1 MFILQDER
9 WGRQTW
15 VLAAAWGLCI
25 PLQRLNIS
33 RESGSSG
40 AVRAWESLWFS
51 RNCFLQ
57 TESFIDAGTWTSL
70 GSGASPDLRGAAV
83 STGERVS
90 GVLVG
95 RCATPMHGAHGVPAR
110 RGDSFRCS
118 PARGLERLAG
128 ASPGVP
134 RVLPRACAA
143 ASPSWWSAALCVPH
157 SVPRVSTLSFPPA
170 ALPSLP
176 PPRGRLL
183 VLQQQPT
190 CGASGTQKQGL
201 APGGTEG
208 SNEWVSG
215 CVGKGT
221 SGVPALQEPLAPG
234 PHTLSDWRPSLPCH
248 PCSTTASRAPHPRRR
263 PPAAGRR
270 PVCSHLCD
278 PLSSSPHVWGIQTL
292 SVDG

>member
-1 MFILQDER
+1 M
-9 WGRQTW
+9 
-15 VLAAAWGLCI
+15 
-25 PLQRLNIS
+25 
-33 RESGSSG
+33 
-40 AVRAWESLWFS
+40 
-51 RNCFLQ
+51 
-57 TESFIDAGTWTSL
+57 
-70 GSGASPDLRGAAV
+70 

-95 RCATPMHGAHGVPAR
+95 RSATPMHGAHGSQPGEVTDSDAHQHEALKGLPGHLPVAPA
-110 RGDSFRCS
+110 SS
-118 PARGLERLAG
+118 PE
-128 ASPGVP
+128 P
-134 RVLPRACAA
+134 VLPPVLLGEAL
-143 ASPSWWSAALCVPH
+143 PSVFVPH

-215 CVGKGT
+215 CMGKGT

-248 PCSTTASRAPHPRRR
+248 PCSTTASRAPRPRRR
-263 PPAAGRR
+263 PPQQAADPSVLTSVIHLVPRLMSEGYKLCLWTDN
-270 PVCSHLCD
+270 PVVLCN
-278 PLSSSPHVWGIQTL
+278 STSP
-292 SVDG
+292 

>member
-1 MFILQDER
+1 MQ
-9 WGRQTW
+9 
-15 VLAAAWGLCI
+15 
-25 PLQRLNIS
+25 
-33 RESGSSG
+33 
-40 AVRAWESLWFS
+40 
-51 RNCFLQ
+51 
-57 TESFIDAGTWTSL
+57 
-70 GSGASPDLRGAAV
+70 
-83 STGERVS
+83 
-90 GVLVG
+90 
-95 RCATPMHGAHGVPAR
+95 
-110 RGDSFRCS
+110 
-118 PARGLERLAG
+118 GLERPSVAELHQTCGEQRCQLGKECLGCWSA
-128 ASPGVP
+128 GVP
-134 RVLPRACAA
+134 PPCTVLMESQPGEVTHSDAHQHEALKGLPGHLLVSPASSPEPVLPPVLLGEAL
-143 ASPSWWSAALCVPH
+143 PSVFVPH

-278 PLSSSPHVWGIQTL
+278 PLSSSPHV
-292 SVDG
+292 